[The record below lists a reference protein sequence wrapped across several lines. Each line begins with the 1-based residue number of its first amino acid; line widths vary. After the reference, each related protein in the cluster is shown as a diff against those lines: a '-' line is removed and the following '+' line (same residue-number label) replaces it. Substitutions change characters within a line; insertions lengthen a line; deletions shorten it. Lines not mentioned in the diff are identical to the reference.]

1 MDPHNPVSQL
11 QLKLMYQALAKSG
24 AALPGL
30 KEVGFKAFSQTD
42 EDGMLLY
49 IFSIIGVANKTCVEV
64 CAGQQIC
71 SLIMDGTVCWW
82 TGTRPMSGMVSYFTK
97 EIPLPTYI
105 HQRLSIPG

>member
-1 MDPHNPVSQL
+1 
-11 QLKLMYQALAKSG
+11 MYQALAKSG

-64 CAGQQIC
+64 CAGAGI
-71 SLIMDGTVCWW
+71 
-82 TGTRPMSGMVSYFTK
+82 
-97 EIPLPTYI
+97 E
-105 HQRLSIPG
+105 